1 MALEVVGVLYT
12 YNGYSPQIAEDVFL
26 APGVHIIGRV
36 NIAEG
41 SSVWFNSV
49 VRGDINK
56 ISIGKYT
63 NIQDNSVVHVDG
75 DFPTEIG
82 DYVVVGHKVILH
94 GCIVGS
100 GSLIGMGAIL
110 LDGAR
115 VGENAMVAAG
125 SVVRGE
131 IPAGALAVGAPAR
144 VVRQLKQE
152 EINRIREVT
161 DIYTRRAQEYRL
173 AFT

>member
-1 MALEVVGVLYT
+1 MIYK
-12 YNGYSPQIAEDVFL
+12 YRGYSPEIAEDVFV

-36 NIAEG
+36 AIAQG
-41 SSVWFNSV
+41 SSIWFNSV

-63 NIQDNSVVHVDG
+63 NIQDNSVVHVDES
-75 DFPTEIG
+75 FPTEIG

-100 GSLIGMGAIL
+100 GSLIGMGAVL

-115 VGENAMVAAG
+115 VGENAIVAAG

-131 IPAGALAVGAPAR
+131 IPAGTLAVGTPAR
-144 VVRQLKQE
+144 VTRELRKE
-152 EINRIREVT
+152 EIARIREVS
-161 DIYTRRAQEYRL
+161 DIYTKRAQEYRL
-173 AFT
+173 DLCKI